1 MTTADTRRPLW
12 QRTWVRVTGSIA
24 ALALVAGASAAGT
37 ALASPHTVTNRPAAN
52 SAPAHPQPAKQ
63 APAKAAKPARPQ
75 PQPTKTIIVQQPAPK
90 VIIQQP
96 AAPAAPAPASS
107 LHNVGN
113 QVWASAATSDAFA
126 WNVVAAWDG
135 TPGVKYVYSPVTGQT
150 YAMTYQ
156 VIGTG
161 VGSVIATGGNGAY
174 VQF

>member
-1 MTTADTRRPLW
+1 MTTTDTRQPLW
-12 QRTWVRVTGSIA
+12 QRTWVRVAGSIA
-24 ALALVAGASAAGT
+24 
-37 ALASPHTVTNRPAAN
+37 ALASPHTVTIRPAAN
-52 SAPAHPQPAKQ
+52 SAPAHPQQ
-63 APAKAAKPARPQ
+63 APAKAAKPTHPQ
-75 PQPTKTIIVQQPAPK
+75 PQPTKTIIVQQPPK
-90 VIIQQP
+90 IIIQQP

>member
-1 MTTADTRRPLW
+1 MTTTDTRRPLW

-52 SAPAHPQPAKQ
+52 SAPAHPQQ
-63 APAKAAKPARPQ
+63 APAKAAKPTHPQ
-75 PQPTKTIIVQQPAPK
+75 PQPTKTIIVQQPPK
-90 VIIQQP
+90 IIIQQP

>member
-1 MTTADTRRPLW
+1 MTTTDTRGPLW

-24 ALALVAGASAAGT
+24 ALALVAGAGAAGT
-37 ALASPHTVTNRPAAN
+37 ALASPHTVTIRPAAN
-52 SAPAHPQPAKQ
+52 SAPAHPQQ
-63 APAKAAKPARPQ
+63 APAKAAKPTHPQ
-75 PQPTKTIIVQQPAPK
+75 PQPTKTIIVQQPPK
-90 VIIQQP
+90 IIIQQP

>member
-1 MTTADTRRPLW
+1 MTTTDTRRPLW

-52 SAPAHPQPAKQ
+52 SAPAHPQPAK
-63 APAKAAKPARPQ
+63 PAKPAKPV

-96 AAPAAPAPASS
+96 AVPAAPAPASS

-113 QVWASAATSDAFA
+113 SVWASASTSDAFA
-126 WNVVAAWDG
+126 WNVVSAWDG
-135 TPGVKYVYSPVTGQT
+135 VPGVKYVYSPVTGQT

-156 VIGTG
+156 LAGG
-161 VGSVIATGGNGAY
+161 YVIATGGNGAY

>member
-1 MTTADTRRPLW
+1 MTTTDARRPLW
-12 QRTWVRVTGSIA
+12 QQTWVRVTGSIA
-24 ALALVAGASAAGT
+24 ALALVGGASAAGT
-37 ALASPHTVTNRPAAN
+37 ALASPHTVTSQPAAS

-63 APAKAAKPARPQ
+63 APAKQAPAKAAKPA
-75 PQPTKTIIVQQPAPK
+75 PQPTKTIIVQQPPK

-113 QVWASAATSDAFA
+113 SIWAGPNTSDAFA

-156 VIGTG
+156 IVGAGT
-161 VGSVIATGGNGAY
+161 VIATGGNGAY

>member
-1 MTTADTRRPLW
+1 MTTPDTRQPLW
-12 QRTWVRVTGSIA
+12 QRTWVRVAGSIA
-24 ALALVAGASAAGT
+24 ALALVGGAGAAGT
-37 ALASPHTVTNRPAAN
+37 ALASPHTVTIRPAAN
-52 SAPAHPQPAKQ
+52 SAPAHPQQ
-63 APAKAAKPARPQ
+63 APAKAAKPTHPQ
-75 PQPTKTIIVQQPAPK
+75 PQPTKTIIVQQPPK
-90 VIIQQP
+90 IIIQQP

>member
-1 MTTADTRRPLW
+1 MTTTDTRRPLW

-52 SAPAHPQPAKQ
+52 SAPAHPQPAK
-63 APAKAAKPARPQ
+63 PAKPAKPV

-96 AAPAAPAPASS
+96 AAPAAPVPASS

-113 QVWASAATSDAFA
+113 SIWASASTSDAFA
-126 WNVVAAWDG
+126 WNVVSAWDG
-135 TPGVKYVYSPVTGQT
+135 VPGVKYVYSPVTGQT

-156 VIGTG
+156 IIGAST
-161 VGSVIATGGNGAY
+161 VIATGGNGAY